1 MSTATV
7 SIQSI
12 PQTPSSR
19 DELVTRLAARIA
31 ADRDEV
37 APFATVDNAFD
48 ALVER
53 FFRNRRVIIGGPTR
67 EALASR
73 AWAASRAAK
82 QAPWLGA
89 RCDAPRGSTACA
101 AFDALIAA
109 AREADTVVLS
119 SPFAPNGRCAGALA
133 PRDLL
138 QLRARA
144 PRPVIVLDLLDE
156 DLAQAPLTQP
166 ALMLPGVVFLRG
178 FGEPWRLA
186 GARSVAEV
194 AFVAGPGDLIGGFR
208 DLGPDERT
216 AESAVWDLDR
226 IGVDAM
232 VQQRTLAARS
242 RAAGDGTV
250 PSRGDARPN
259 G

>member
-12 PQTPSSR
+12 PQTPTSR

-31 ADRDEV
+31 ADREEV
-37 APFATVDNAFD
+37 APFATVDNAID

-53 FFRNRRVIIGGPTR
+53 FVRNQRVVIGGPTR
-67 EALASR
+67 ESLASR
-73 AWAASRAAK
+73 AWAASRTAK

-89 RCDAPRGSTACA
+89 QSSAPRGSKASA
-101 AFDALIAA
+101 AFDSLIAA
-109 AREADTVVLS
+109 ARDADTVVLS
-119 SPFAPNGRCAGALA
+119 SPFAPNGLCVGALA

-144 PRPVIVLDLLDE
+144 PRPLIVLDLLDE
-156 DLAQAPLTQP
+156 DLARAPLTQP
-166 ALMLPGVVFLRG
+166 ALLLPGVVFLRG
-178 FGEPWRLA
+178 FGAFWRLS
-186 GARSVAEV
+186 GARSVSRI
-194 AFVAGPGDLIGGFR
+194 AFVAGPRDLVGAFR

-226 IGVDAM
+226 IGVDAT
-232 VQQRTLAARS
+232 VQERALAARTRTS
-242 RAAGDGTV
+242 GVRAV
-250 PSRGDARPN
+250 PSGGDSRRDD
-259 G
+259 